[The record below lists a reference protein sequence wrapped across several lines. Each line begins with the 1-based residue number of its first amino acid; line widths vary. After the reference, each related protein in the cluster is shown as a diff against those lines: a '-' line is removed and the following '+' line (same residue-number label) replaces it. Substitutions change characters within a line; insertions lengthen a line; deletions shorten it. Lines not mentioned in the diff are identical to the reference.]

1 MAEAPHIE
9 KEIWRRFKDR
19 GVVVI
24 GISVSDSPQR
34 IQQYAKR
41 RGLTYLQL
49 MDEQQKAF
57 KSYAKV
63 GVIPRT
69 ILLDRDHR
77 VVALQL
83 GYVEKRFLKLVQTIE
98 QMVK

>member
-1 MAEAPHIE
+1 MAEAPHLE
-9 KEIWRRFKDR
+9 KEVWQRFKDR

-34 IQQYAKR
+34 IRQYAKR

-49 MDEQQKAF
+49 VDERQKVF
-57 KSYAKV
+57 NSYAKV

-77 VVALQL
+77 VAVLQL
-83 GYVEKRFLKLVQTIE
+83 GYVEKTFQKLVRAIE